1 MFKRNI
7 IITEFNALYQ
17 ILFEINDYSKFN
29 LNKTNLKDIN
39 KVDLTSSIILSKF
52 IYKDQLMSKK
62 KINPNK
68 IIFLVENSESLQNI
82 NDYKYIF
89 IPFNINNF
97 VEKINVEFLKEKFN
111 DQSFIKI
118 SSYTLDLNSRIISND
133 VGNLKL
139 TEKEINIILF
149 LKKNKKP
156 QKVSVLENEVWNYAL
171 ELETHTVE
179 THIYRLRKKF
189 FDKFK
194 DNNFILSKEDGY
206 LIK

>member
-1 MFKRNI
+1 MFKHNI

-39 KVDLTSSIILSKF
+39 KADLTDSIILSKF
-52 IYKDQLMSKK
+52 IYKDELISKK
-62 KINPNK
+62 KISPNK
-68 IIFLVENSESLQNI
+68 IIFLLENSESIQNI
-82 NDYKYIF
+82 NDYNYIF

-97 VEKINVEFLKEKFN
+97 VEKINVQLLKKRFN

-133 VGNLKL
+133 LGNLKL

-149 LKKNKKP
+149 LEKNKKP
-156 QKVSVLENEVWNYAL
+156 QKVSVLENEVWSYAP

-194 DNNFILSKEDGY
+194 DNNFILSKEEGY

>member
-97 VEKINVEFLKEKFN
+97 VEKINVELLKEKFN

-156 QKVSVLENEVWNYAL
+156 QKVSVLENEVWNYAS

>member
-1 MFKRNI
+1 MFKHNI

-39 KVDLTSSIILSKF
+39 KVDLSSSIILSKF
-52 IYKDQLMSKK
+52 IYKDELILRK
-62 KINPNK
+62 KISPNK
-68 IIFLVENSESLQNI
+68 IIFLLENSKFKQNI

-97 VEKINVEFLKEKFN
+97 VEKINVQLLKKRFN

-133 VGNLKL
+133 LGNLKL

-149 LKKNKKP
+149 LEKNKKP
-156 QKVSVLENEVWNYAL
+156 QKVSVLENEVWSYAP

-194 DNNFILSKEDGY
+194 DNNFILSKEEGY